1 MKHIPIRLGPLALL
15 LAVISICMTTLGI
28 LTFTTA
34 RADLSMAE
42 KYAET
47 VQARYGL
54 EKEGQRFLLEAG
66 EVLEGGAGLQS
77 LPDTDTDEDGVTWK
91 RIVDGD
97 YSLLVGIRPEEG
109 EGAGL
114 QVVGWRLTKA
124 WEEDTSMGNLWN
136 GE

>member
-42 KYAET
+42 KYAAT
-47 VQARYGL
+47 VQTRYGL
-54 EKEGQRFLLEAG
+54 EEEGQKFLLEAG
-66 EVLEGGAGLQS
+66 KALEEGMDLQS
-77 LPDTDTDEDGVTWK
+77 LPDTTTDTEGVTWK
-91 RIVDGD
+91 RITDGD
-97 YSLLVGIRPEEG
+97 YSLMVGLRLKEDQG
-109 EGAGL
+109 EGLGI
-114 QVVGWRLTKA
+114 VSWKITKA

>member
-42 KYAET
+42 KYAAT
-47 VQARYGL
+47 VQTRYGL
-54 EKEGQRFLLEAG
+54 EEEGQKFLLEAG
-66 EVLEGGAGLQS
+66 KALEEGVDLQS
-77 LPDTDTDEDGVTWK
+77 LPDTTTDTEGVTWK
-91 RIVDGD
+91 RITDGD
-97 YSLLVGIRPEEG
+97 YSLMIGLRLKEDQGEKPGI
-109 EGAGL
+109 
-114 QVVGWRLTKA
+114 VSWKITKA